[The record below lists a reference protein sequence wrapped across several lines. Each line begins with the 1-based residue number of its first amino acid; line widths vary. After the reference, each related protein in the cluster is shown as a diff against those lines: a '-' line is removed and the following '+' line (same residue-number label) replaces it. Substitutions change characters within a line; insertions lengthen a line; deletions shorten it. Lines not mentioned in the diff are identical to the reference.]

1 MVYQHYYTSHDI
13 HVYINMNHLPVRR
26 SFFVQLEPSFIP
38 SDFYGMEV
46 SEAGDMWKGLSS

>member
-1 MVYQHYYTSHDI
+1 
-13 HVYINMNHLPVRR
+13 MNHLPVRR